1 MVFMAGAMIFL
12 HLQAITVVVSMSSA
26 MPWAILPI
34 TSALAGAIITTSACF
49 ASDTCSTL
57 NSKFRS
63 KVSTRHLLPVS
74 VSNVIGLIKFTAF
87 CVISTCTSACSFFSA
102 LARYAVLYAA
112 MLPDTPRRTVF
123 PFSINCPLSS
133 LPYLV

>member
-1 MVFMAGAMIFL
+1 MGFSNILVFMAGAMIFL

-74 VSNVIGLIKFTAF
+74 VSNVKRAGKIRRLVRRDAPGHTQKDGLPFQHKLPP
-87 CVISTCTSACSFFSA
+87 FFFA
-102 LARYAVLYAA
+102 LSCLIRVYYRAENAKKQ
-112 MLPDTPRRTVF
+112 
-123 PFSINCPLSS
+123 
-133 LPYLV
+133 